1 MWSSWKAI
9 SQLLKMQQVPAFE
22 KVSPYCAFK
31 HEVSGGTWHKGWSIL
46 GLTTEA
52 PSLCFSRN
60 PDGHCSW
67 QTEACLGADNSS
79 RRAPSLYF
87 VLSLLLVK
95 VRHKNCI
102 SRGIKHLWWGRATQ
116 RTQTWVMYIVWGVQT
131 FRSPSLI
138 AIPSLPV
145 EAGSL
150 MQSLGSDLQGEEV
163 GTQAD
168 G

>member
-1 MWSSWKAI
+1 
-9 SQLLKMQQVPAFE
+9 
-22 KVSPYCAFK
+22 
-31 HEVSGGTWHKGWSIL
+31 
-46 GLTTEA
+46 
-52 PSLCFSRN
+52 
-60 PDGHCSW
+60 
-67 QTEACLGADNSS
+67 
-79 RRAPSLYF
+79 
-87 VLSLLLVK
+87 
-95 VRHKNCI
+95 
-102 SRGIKHLWWGRATQ
+102 
-116 RTQTWVMYIVWGVQT
+116 MYIVWGVQT